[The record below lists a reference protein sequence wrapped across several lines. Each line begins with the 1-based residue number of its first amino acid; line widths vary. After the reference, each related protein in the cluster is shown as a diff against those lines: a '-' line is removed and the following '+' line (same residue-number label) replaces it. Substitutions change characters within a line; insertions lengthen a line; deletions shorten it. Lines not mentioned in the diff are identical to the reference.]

1 MIKEAFGKGAT
12 TEAAIEDAIANLNA
26 PAGAEVKTEI
36 TKMPEKKF
44 LGIFG
49 GSVAEA
55 RAYYEESPVAKA
67 CEYIKNVLNGM
78 GISDV
83 KIDASEEDGTYVLNI
98 ECGEQYGAVIGR
110 RGETL
115 DALQY
120 LASLVANRG
129 SEEYLRISLNVG
141 TYREKRENT
150 LRSLARKNAQQI
162 LKYGRNIVLEPMNPY
177 ERRIIHTTIQEIEGV
192 NSHSVGSDNER
203 RVVIT
208 LADGVEPTN
217 PGGYR
222 GRGGYNNRGRNG
234 RYNNNRGGNRG
245 GRYNDRYN
253 DRRQNSEPAAPARP
267 PRKDADAAPLYG
279 KIERKAD

>member
-12 TEAAIEDAIANLNA
+12 TEAAIEDAILNLAA
-26 PAGAEVKTEI
+26 PSGADVKTEI

-44 LGIFG
+44 LGLFG

-55 RAYYEESPVAKA
+55 RAYYEESPIAKA
-67 CEYIKNVLNGM
+67 CDYLKKVIAEM

-83 KIDASEEDGTYVLNI
+83 EIEQQEDNGTYVLDI
-98 ECGEQYGAVIGR
+98 KCGDQYGALIGR

-115 DALQY
+115 DSLQY
-120 LASLVANRG
+120 LTSLVANRG
-129 SEEYLRISLNVG
+129 AEEYVRISLNVG

-177 ERRIIHTTIQEIEGV
+177 ERRIIHTTIQEIDGV
-192 NSHSVGSDNER
+192 ESHSVGNDNER

-208 LADGVEPTN
+208 LADGVKPTHPDSGYN
-217 PGGYR
+217 RRGGYNR
-222 GRGGYNNRGRNG
+222 GRGGRGNYNRN
-234 RYNNNRGGNRG
+234 GGNRS
-245 GRYNDRYN
+245 RYN
-253 DRRQNSEPAAPARP
+253 DRRNTETVSVPSRP
-267 PRKDADAAPLYG
+267 PKKDIDAPLYG

>member
-12 TEAAIEDAIANLNA
+12 TEAAIEDAIKNLAA
-26 PAGAEVKTEI
+26 PNGADVKTEI

-44 LGIFG
+44 LGLFG

-55 RAYYEESPVAKA
+55 RAYYEESPIAKA
-67 CEYIKNVLNGM
+67 CEYLKKVITEM
-78 GISDV
+78 GVSDV
-83 KIDASEEDGTYVLNI
+83 EIDEQEDNGTYVLDI
-98 ECGEQYGAVIGR
+98 KCGDQYGVLIGR

-115 DALQY
+115 DSLQY
-120 LASLVANRG
+120 LTSLVANRG
-129 SEEYLRISLNVG
+129 AEEYIRISLNVG

-192 NSHSVGSDNER
+192 ESHSVGSDNER

-208 LADGVEPTN
+208 LADGVKPTH
-217 PGGYR
+217 PDSGYRRGGYNR
-222 GRGGYNNRGRNG
+222 GRGGRENYNRNG
-234 RYNNNRGGNRG
+234 NRS
-245 GRYNDRYN
+245 RYN
-253 DRRQNSEPAAPARP
+253 DRRKTETVTAPSRP
-267 PRKDADAAPLYG
+267 PKKDIDAPLYG

>member
-12 TEAAIEDAIANLNA
+12 TEAAIANAIENLNA
-26 PAGAEVKTEI
+26 PDGAEVKTEI

-49 GSVAEA
+49 GSDAEA
-55 RAYYEESPVAKA
+55 RAYYEESPVVKA
-67 CEYIKNVLNGM
+67 IEYLKNILSGM
-78 GISDV
+78 GVSNVEI
-83 KIDASEEDGTYVLNI
+83 EETKEDDTYVLNVK
-98 ECGEQYGAVIGR
+98 CGEQYGVVIGR

-115 DALQY
+115 DAIQY
-120 LASLVANRG
+120 LTSLVANRG

-150 LRSLARKNAQQI
+150 LRALANKNAQQI

-217 PGGYR
+217 PGAYR
-222 GRGGYNNRGRNG
+222 GRGGYNNNRGGRNG
-234 RYNNNRGGNRG
+234 RYNNNRGGGRG
-245 GRYNDRYN
+245 GRYNDR
-253 DRRQNSEPAAPARP
+253 RQSEAKAPSRP